1 MDDRERDLS
10 LLETCCGKERV
21 PGRAVIAMALCTI
34 VSIGLA
40 ILNLSLILVAQL
52 LCMLL
57 ILILI
62 KYGVAGPLYREV
74 LRLKDEIYSLKVQ
87 RLKDEIDSPK
97 TE

>member
-52 LCMLL
+52 LCMALIW
-57 ILILI
+57 ILIQ
-62 KYGVAGPLYREV
+62 YCVAGPLFREV
-74 LRLKDEIYSLKVQ
+74 QRLKDEIFSLKVQ